1 MKVIAW
7 ILGLAA
13 AGFILLM
20 AVGAATKKPHV
31 SGYTQINGKWVIADE
46 GDRKDAAR
54 NGIANCW
61 SDQARKSL
69 APDVARTVAGMCEG
83 MEATFMQDYKEKP

>member
-1 MKVIAW
+1 MKILTW
-7 ILGLAA
+7 ILSLAV

-20 AVGAATKKPHV
+20 AIGMAAKKPHV
-31 SGYTQINGKWVIADE
+31 SGYTQINGKWVAADE

-61 SDQARKSL
+61 SEQARKSL
-69 APDVARTVAGMCEG
+69 APDVARYAAKMCEG
-83 MEATFMQDYKEKP
+83 MEATFMQDYREKP